1 MNRASFKGL
10 APALA
15 GLLFLISPTHRAFAD
30 MLDSSLL
37 EEVNFARAHPS
48 DYAQVLLREAE
59 ADRFNAS
66 SFAGE
71 DPHALDEAVTF
82 LRRQEALP
90 PLQPD
95 AKLAAAALAHAA
107 AQGREGGFG
116 HVSPDGET
124 LSQRLHDQ
132 GIWASLAGEDISYGY
147 RTPRDAV
154 RQLIIDSGVPDRGH
168 RKTLFGP
175 AYHAAGVSCGS
186 HRVYG
191 AMCVIDFAS
200 AIVPR

>member
-1 MNRASFKGL
+1 MWSKRSLTA
-10 APALA
+10 ALA
-15 GLLFLISPTHRAFAD
+15 CLLFLVSPIDHAFAD
-30 MLDSSLL
+30 MLDLSVL
-37 EEVNFARAHPS
+37 EEVNFARTHPS

-59 ADRFNAS
+59 ADRLNAS

-71 DPHALDEAVTF
+71 DPQALDEAVTF
-82 LRRQEALP
+82 LRCQEALP

-124 LSQRLHDQ
+124 LSQRLRDH
-132 GIWASLAGEDISYGY
+132 GIWARLAGEDISYGY
-147 RTPRDAV
+147 RNPRDVV
-154 RQLIIDSGVPDRGH
+154 RQLIVDSGVPDRGH
-168 RKTLFGP
+168 RKNLFGP
-175 AYHAAGVSCGS
+175 AYQAAGVSCGG

-200 AIVPR
+200 TVVAR